1 MLVAVDNMKFFNLKK
16 ISLSLLIFSP
26 ILVGAQGANLN
37 SVIISIAQMIQGAV
51 IPIIIGIALLTF
63 LWGVMKYGL
72 SKDDT
77 SRKESIAIIINGLI
91 ILFVM
96 VSLWGLVWL
105 FASFFGVG
113 FSDSTTLPAKQI
125 PSADL
130 IKR

>member
-1 MLVAVDNMKFFNLKK
+1 MLVVVDNMKFFNLKK
-16 ISLSLLIFSP
+16 ISLSFLIFIP

-37 SVIISIAQMIQGAV
+37 SVIISIAQMIQGAL
-51 IPIIIGIALLTF
+51 IPIIIGIALLIF

-72 SKDDT
+72 SKDDA

-113 FSDSTTLPAKQI
+113 FSDSTTLPDKQI

-130 IKR
+130 IIR

>member
-1 MLVAVDNMKFFNLKK
+1 VVDNMKFFNLKR

-51 IPIIIGIALLTF
+51 LPIIICIALLTF

-72 SKDDT
+72 SKDDA

-105 FASFFGVG
+105 FASFFGVS
-113 FSDSTTLPAKQI
+113 FSDSTTLPDKQI
-125 PSADL
+125 QSSSL

>member
-1 MLVAVDNMKFFNLKK
+1 M
-16 ISLSLLIFSP
+16 IFSP

-72 SKDDT
+72 SKDDA

-105 FASFFGVG
+105 FASFFGVS
-113 FSDSTTLPAKQI
+113 FSDSTTLPDKQI
-125 PSADL
+125 QSSSL